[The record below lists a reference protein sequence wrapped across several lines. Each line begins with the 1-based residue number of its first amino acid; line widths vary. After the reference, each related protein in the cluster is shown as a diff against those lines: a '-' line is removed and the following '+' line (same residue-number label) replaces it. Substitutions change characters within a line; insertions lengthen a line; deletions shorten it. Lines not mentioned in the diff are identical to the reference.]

1 MEELNKSIP
10 GAEQSSPLV
19 KFQNELAKLEEVRGI
34 IGEDAFKEN
43 KLALQADL
51 QEGLKPALE
60 AVAPDRRQVGA
71 SDVRSRGGV
80 DTFFRILQG
89 RDNPSLKAQLAIA
102 RNTQILAD
110 AQNEPEAVAVI
121 AQLSAR

>member
-1 MEELNKSIP
+1 MLPGGEEESPLKQFQRDMETINKAAAEGLIDKDD
-10 GAEQSSPLV
+10 AEQRRNVL
-19 KFQNELAKLEEVRGI
+19 R
-34 IGEDAFKEN
+34 
-43 KLALQADL
+43 ADL
-51 QEGLKPALE
+51 QENLKPALE

-89 RDNPSLKAQLAIA
+89 RDNPSLKAQLEIA
-102 RNTQILAD
+102 RNTRILAD